1 MCLKL
6 CELEIKI
13 KLNSISINKGEQTYM
28 YVWLKSTYKTATEFS
43 FLVFPLTYIYAGVV
57 DLKINVQNPF
67 KQRTSVVR

>member
-13 KLNSISINKGEQTYM
+13 KLNSISINKGEQT

-67 KQRTSVVR
+67 QQRT

>member
-13 KLNSISINKGEQTYM
+13 KLNSISINKGKQT
-28 YVWLKSTYKTATEFS
+28 YVWLKSTYTTATEFS

-57 DLKINVQNPF
+57 N
-67 KQRTSVVR
+67 QRTESV